1 MPDLRD
7 ASEPTPSEPLAG
19 VAGLAGLAVEAA
31 HAAGAL
37 LLDGASR
44 LRTVVET
51 KTTATDMVTEM
62 DRASEALIAELI
74 LGARP
79 GDAFLGEEGTAGSG
93 TTGVRWVVDPLDGTT
108 NYLYGFPSWAVSIA
122 AEIDGEPAIGVVFD
136 PTHADTYR
144 AVRGEGAWCNGERLK
159 VLGASDLATS
169 LVATGFGYD
178 AAVRAQQAQIVARL
192 LPSVRDMRRAGA
204 ASVDLCWL
212 ARGRVDIYYE
222 RGLQHWDYAAGAL
235 IAGEAGAE
243 VQTLEDGTMVA
254 TSPRL
259 IGPFLELLHAAGI
272 PGGNP

>member
-7 ASEPTPSEPLAG
+7 LPEPTAVADFAVLAD
-19 VAGLAGLAVEAA
+19 LATEAA

-79 GDAFLGEEGTAGSG
+79 GDAFLGEEGTVGSG

-122 AEIDGEPAIGVVFD
+122 AEIGGEPVVGVVFD
-136 PTHADTYR
+136 PTHAETYR
-144 AVRGEGAWCNGERLK
+144 AVQGEGAWCNGEQLR
-159 VLGASDLATS
+159 VVGAQELDTS

-178 AAVRAQQAQIVARL
+178 AVVRAEQARIVARV
-192 LPSVRDMRRAGA
+192 LPAVRDIRRAGA

-212 ARGRVDIYYE
+212 ARGRVDVYYE
-222 RGLQHWDYAAGAL
+222 RGLQHWDHAAGAL
-235 IAGEAGAE
+235 IAGEAGAS

-254 TSPRL
+254 TSARL
-259 IGPFLELLHAAGI
+259 IGPFLELLRAAST